1 MGTEADGAA
10 TPLAEPLAVSLLVA
24 RLLDGLGVR
33 YLVGG
38 SVASS
43 LLGLP
48 RATLNSD
55 MVADLDIAHAAPL
68 VAALGDG
75 FYADEDA
82 IRDAIRRRSSF
93 NVIHLATAFKVDVF
107 VLRRDP
113 YSASE
118 MDRRV
123 TVAVGP
129 SPSHT
134 IWVATAE
141 DMVLQMLDWFRRG
154 GGVSAS
160 RRSAQWSAASEALR
174 PAQTWMPPEASI
186 RWPLIQPLRSSSS
199 MVMAPPMSSGRPTR
213 PRGVCPAII

>member
-55 MVADLDIAHAAPL
+55 MIADLDIAHAAPL

-75 FYADEDA
+75 F
-82 IRDAIRRRSSF
+82 
-93 NVIHLATAFKVDVF
+93 
-107 VLRRDP
+107 
-113 YSASE
+113 
-118 MDRRV
+118 
-123 TVAVGP
+123 
-129 SPSHT
+129 
-134 IWVATAE
+134 
-141 DMVLQMLDWFRRG
+141 
-154 GGVSAS
+154 
-160 RRSAQWSAASEALR
+160 
-174 PAQTWMPPEASI
+174 
-186 RWPLIQPLRSSSS
+186 
-199 MVMAPPMSSGRPTR
+199 
-213 PRGVCPAII
+213 